1 MATSSVEVDTYPISN
16 YTFKSKE
23 PKMEKDTSMDDQ
35 LARMKVKYMEEGMR
49 RSVEGILLVKIYM
62 LFHYFSVFWVYFFVF
77 SGLYEAHNV
86 INILGEKVHARNHPH
101 VVLLQMGNTCKLPG
115 GRLRPGENGRFV
127 SFPHPMHSFTY
138 RVFPFTSFP
147 FRFRPKHLRGRRQT
161 D

>member
-62 LFHYFSVFWVYFFVF
+62 LFHYFSVFWV
-77 SGLYEAHNV
+77 
-86 INILGEKVHARNHPH
+86 HARNHPH